1 MEVTMRKNYFKAI
14 FIVIG
19 IITVFLSIGT
29 TLALLYKKF
38 TIELFDGGA
47 FSDEPFIEED
57 EVYEP
62 IIVCAEADEETG
74 EPQNI

>member
-1 MEVTMRKNYFKAI
+1 MRKNYFKAI

-19 IITVFLSIGT
+19 IFTVFLSVGA

-38 TIELFDGGA
+38 TIELLGDGA
-47 FSDEPFIEED
+47 LMDEPFIEED

-62 IIVCAEADEETG
+62 IIVCVEDDEETG